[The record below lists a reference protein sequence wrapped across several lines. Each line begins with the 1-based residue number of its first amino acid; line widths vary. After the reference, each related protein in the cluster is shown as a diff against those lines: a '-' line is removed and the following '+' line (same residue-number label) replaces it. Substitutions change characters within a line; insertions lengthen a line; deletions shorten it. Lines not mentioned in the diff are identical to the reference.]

1 MYTSS
6 VHVFHGCVPQP
17 EPQPKG
23 SRSAAALLGNCL
35 HQCAVSQ
42 SVLGK
47 GWRIDGNRRIKA
59 PELVQVKRAARITN
73 RCEPGRWLLQTQ
85 VRVSFGQHSIR
96 LLFEVNLMVLLGV
109 HVDVPDDTSEKCM
122 WCFIGQQTQVLVH
135 ENDNIP

>member
-1 MYTSS
+1 M
-6 VHVFHGCVPQP
+6 
-17 EPQPKG
+17 
-23 SRSAAALLGNCL
+23 
-35 HQCAVSQ
+35 
-42 SVLGK
+42 
-47 GWRIDGNRRIKA
+47 
-59 PELVQVKRAARITN
+59 LVQVKRAARITN

-135 ENDNIP
+135 ENDNIPWWCVCMYVFSSWRRVIELYCAVSDGAIV